1 MGGGFG
7 GWVDY
12 KGMHPAFSG
21 LYLQNWGYYIRRGIS
36 FLVFSLFQRGNL
48 ITQKEDFIS
57 RIRASETR
65 YFYAML
71 YALLHFVLS
80 LTYHIA

>member
-1 MGGGFG
+1 MGLVG
-7 GWVDY
+7 GWTIKGCIRPLVDSICRT
-12 KGMHPAFSG
+12 GDIISGEAF
-21 LYLQNWGYYIRRGIS
+21 L